1 MSFVIDDQTVRDL
14 ELFNDK
20 PNGKSIFSF
29 FNRTQTFGGK
39 LQLKGLMQSPLDTI
53 EELQARKSIIGFFMK
68 RGMPLTIN
76 ASQMDFID
84 HYFRVTKTVLKH
96 NAIDGY
102 FQRKFVRQNNKND
115 QYLIETGI
123 EKLIFLLL
131 ALRAALGKLPDV
143 KVPVSLRPYFSL
155 VQRYLDKPEIKSMLK
170 ALGPNPRKIKH
181 YCYDYLF
188 REKYLHETQ
197 ELIKTV
203 YLFDAFNAVAQ
214 TAKSHQLCL
223 ADYSMEPHPQL
234 TITQLFHP
242 FLEKPVRNSI
252 STKAGQ
258 NICFLTGPNMAGKST
273 FLKSLGLAIYLA
285 HLGFPVPATSMKTPI
300 YKGLTTTINLP
311 DDMGLGYSHFYS
323 EVNRIKDVALH
334 IQQKKQV
341 FVIFD
346 ELFRGTNVK
355 DAYEASVAV
364 LEGFS
369 CIEGSTF
376 FVSSHILEVAEK
388 LRKRDNILFRY
399 FDASLKD
406 HKLHYTYQ
414 LCEGISHVRLGMYI
428 LEKEKVIDIL
438 HSLK

>member
-1 MSFVIDDQTVRDL
+1 MAFEIDPQTIRDL

-20 PNGKSIFSF
+20 PDGKSIFSF

-39 LQLKGLMQSPLDTI
+39 LQLKGLMQSPLDNM
-53 EELQARKSIIGFFMK
+53 EELHRRSGIIRFFMHQ
-68 RGMPLTIN
+68 GFTLPIN
-76 ASQMDFID
+76 SSQMDFID
-84 HYFRVTKTVLKH
+84 HYFRVNKTVLKP
-96 NAIDGY
+96 NSIDGY
-102 FQRKFVRQNNKND
+102 FQKHFVRQNNKND

-123 EKLIFLLL
+123 EKMIFLLL
-131 ALRAALGKLPDV
+131 ALTGTLEKIPKI
-143 KVPVSLRPYFSL
+143 KVPVSLRQYFSL
-155 VQRYLDKPEIKSMLK
+155 IQNYLDKPEIKAMLK
-170 ALGPNPRKIKH
+170 ELGPKPRKIKH
-181 YCYDYLF
+181 YRYDYLF
-188 REKYLHETQ
+188 RHKYLLETRD
-197 ELIKTV
+197 LVKTI

-214 TAKSHQLCL
+214 TAISHQLCL
-223 ADYSMEPHPQL
+223 ADYSESPLPQL

-252 STKAGQ
+252 STKAHQ

-300 YKGLTTTINLP
+300 YKGLSTTINLP

-355 DAYEASVAV
+355 DAYEASLAV
-364 LEGFS
+364 LEAFS
-369 CIEGSTF
+369 CIKGSTF
-376 FVSSHILEVAEK
+376 FISSHILEVAEK
-388 LRKRDNILFRY
+388 LHENNSILFRY

-406 HKLHYTYQ
+406 QKLHYTYQ
-414 LCEGISHVRLGMYI
+414 LCKGISHERLGMYI
-428 LEKEKVIDIL
+428 LQRESVIDIL
-438 HSLK
+438 RSLK